1 MLSSLGNVGLR
12 LVSWSYLPD
21 FAAKQLMG
29 LYHRYLTAR
38 GITPPKPNSASWSRT
53 YRGCYA
59 LSILSYLV
67 YNLVEASR
75 STPPNF
81 FEILGLGP
89 DAADAEIRSA
99 YRAFAKRYHPDRAGP
114 ASEPMFMA
122 VRDAYEALKDPV
134 KRFAYER

>member
-1 MLSSLGNVGLR
+1 MFSSLANVGLR
-12 LVSWSYLPD
+12 LAGWSYLPD
-21 FAAKQLMG
+21 FAAKQLLG
-29 LYHRYLTAR
+29 LYHRYLIAKGTA
-38 GITPPKPNSASWSRT
+38 PPKPRT
-53 YRGCYA
+53 VEWIRGYRICYA

-67 YNLVEASR
+67 YNLIEASR

-81 FEILGLGP
+81 FEILGLAP
-89 DAADAEIRSA
+89 DADDTSVRSA

-114 ASEPMFMA
+114 QSEPMFMA

>member
-1 MLSSLGNVGLR
+1 MLSSLGNVGLSI
-12 LVSWSYLPD
+12 VGWSFLPD
-21 FAAKQLMG
+21 FATKQLMG
-29 LYHRYLTAR
+29 LYHRYLTSR
-38 GITPPKPNSASWSRT
+38 GVTVPKPNTFEWART
-53 YRGCYA
+53 YRRCYA
-59 LSILSYLV
+59 LSILSYML
-67 YNLVEASR
+67 YNLIEASR

-89 DAADAEIRSA
+89 DADEMSIRSA
-99 YRAFAKRYHPDRAGP
+99 YRLFAKRYHPDRAGP